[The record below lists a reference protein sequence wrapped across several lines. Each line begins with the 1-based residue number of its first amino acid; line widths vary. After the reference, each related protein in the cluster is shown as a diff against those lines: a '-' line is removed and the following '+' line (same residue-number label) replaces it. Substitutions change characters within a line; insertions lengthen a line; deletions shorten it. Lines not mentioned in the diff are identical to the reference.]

1 MLNQIVDTIRQQVAE
16 RKLSHPLDS
25 LQIQPGTFAFSR
37 ALAAADWALIAECK
51 LASPSKGR
59 LCSSH
64 TVPELAQIFTANGA
78 AALSVHTSTL
88 FLGKLEDIAA
98 VRAVSPLPILRKD
111 FIIDEYQVYEAR
123 AAGADAILLIAAI
136 LSDAD
141 LNQYLA
147 TARSL
152 GMDCLVEVHSL
163 PELERV
169 KKTDAVTVGINNRDL
184 TTFTTDIANT
194 FQLLPHCDPRWR
206 IISESGIHD
215 AADARRLQDAGVKG
229 VLVGES
235 LVRAPDISALTR
247 ALSKP
252 EIRNGRNQHAR

>member
-16 RKLSHPLDS
+16 RKLLHPLGS
-25 LQIQPGTFAFSR
+25 LQIQPGTFAFSQ
-37 ALAAADWALIAECK
+37 ALAATNWALIAECK

-59 LCSSH
+59 LCNTH
-64 TVPELAQIFTANGA
+64 TVPELARIFTEGGA
-78 AALSVHTSTL
+78 AALSVHTSTP

-111 FIIDEYQVYEAR
+111 FILDEYQIYEAR
-123 AAGADAILLIAAI
+123 AAGADAILLIVAI
-136 LSDAD
+136 LDDAS
-141 LNQYLA
+141 LNRYLA
-147 TARSL
+147 TARNL
-152 GMDCLVEVHSL
+152 GMDCLVEVHTLSD
-163 PELERV
+163 LERV
-169 KKTDAVTVGINNRDL
+169 KQTGAETVGINNRDL

-194 FQLLPHCDPRWR
+194 FDLLLHCDPRWR
-206 IISESGIHD
+206 LISESGIHE
-215 AADARRLQDAGVKG
+215 AADVLRLQEAGVKG